1 MPEEIHSLQ
10 HVSLRTA
17 WPDEARDFTPWLA
30 DRLDRVGAALDMEL
44 ELEGTEVTVPPAGR
58 IDIIARQ
65 AQTGAKVVIENQLEE
80 SDDSHCLRL
89 LGYAAS
95 TDAYILVWVAKHFTD
110 YHRSILNWV
119 NKADTIDVYAVTVRA
134 YRVGNILA
142 ADFQTVVEP
151 SQPRPGISS
160 PAKETW
166 TTRYGDFYRPLVA
179 RLGRSGVHPVGKGGY
194 RGRWR
199 SFLTGYPGVIYS
211 TALNKDKGRVQV
223 QLVLKGTEHQRTY
236 GSLIRHRAKID
247 KTLDHAAKWH
257 QGDRK
262 FWVRLETE
270 ELDAVRNWGG
280 EEDLE
285 AVRERMAETLLRLRD
300 AVQPYLDRVM
310 EAEQNYGQGSAQRTE

>member
-1 MPEEIHSLQ
+1 MPEEIHPLQ
-10 HVSLRTA
+10 QVSLRTA

-30 DRLDRVGAALDMEL
+30 DRLDRVGAALEMEL
-44 ELEGTEVTVPPAGR
+44 ELEGTEVTVPLAGR

-95 TDAYILVWVAKHFTD
+95 AEAYILVWVAKHFTA

-119 NKADTIDVYAVTVRA
+119 NEADTIDVYAVTVRA

-160 PAKETW
+160 PARDTW
-166 TTRYGDFYRPLVA
+166 TTRYGEFYRPLVA
-179 RLGRSGVHPVGKGGY
+179 RLSRLGVHPVGKGGY

-199 SFLTGYPGVIYS
+199 SFQTGYPGVIYS
-211 TALNKDKGRVQV
+211 TALNKGRVQV
-223 QLVLKGTEHQRTY
+223 HLILKGTEHRRTY
-236 GSLIRHRAKID
+236 GALIRHNSEID
-247 KTLDHAAKWH
+247 KRLDHAAKWH
-257 QGDRK
+257 QGDRES
-262 FWVRLETE
+262 WIRLDTENLET
-270 ELDAVRNWGG
+270 VQHWGG

-285 AVRERMAETLLRLRD
+285 AVREQMAENLLRLRS
-300 AVQPYLDRVM
+300 AVQPYLDQIM
-310 EAEQNYGQGSAQRTE
+310 EADQDNGRGGAQRAE

>member
-10 HVSLRTA
+10 HVDLRTA

-30 DRLDRVGAALDMEL
+30 NRLDRVGAALEMEL
-44 ELEGTEVTVPPAGR
+44 ELEGTEVTVPLAGR

-95 TDAYILVWVAKHFTD
+95 ADAYILVWVAKHFTA

-119 NKADTIDVYAVTVRA
+119 NEADTIDVYAVTVRA
-134 YRVGNILA
+134 YLVGNILA
-142 ADFQTVVEP
+142 ADFRTVVEP

-199 SFLTGYPGVIYS
+199 SFQTGYPSAIYS
-211 TALNKDKGRVQV
+211 TALNKGQVQV
-223 QLVLKGTEHQRTY
+223 HLVLKGTEHRRTY
-236 GSLIRHRAKID
+236 DALIRHRAEIGKR
-247 KTLDHAAKWH
+247 LDHAAKWH
-257 QGDRK
+257 QGDRES
-262 FWVRLETE
+262 WVRLETE
-270 ELDAVRNWGG
+270 ELEAVQNWGG
-280 EEDLE
+280 EEELE
-285 AVRERMAETLLRLRD
+285 AVRERMVETLLRLRD
-300 AVQPYLDRVM
+300 AVQPYLDQVM
-310 EAEQNYGQGSAQRTE
+310 EADENDGHAGAQRTE